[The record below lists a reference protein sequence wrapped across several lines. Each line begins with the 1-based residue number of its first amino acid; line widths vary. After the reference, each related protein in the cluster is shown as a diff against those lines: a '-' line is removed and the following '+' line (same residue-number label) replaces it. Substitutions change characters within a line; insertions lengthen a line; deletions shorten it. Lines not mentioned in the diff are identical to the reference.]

1 MASRPTQPKAA
12 QEGGRECTAKA
23 SATREKIRDG
33 MVDVMKVGTEWD
45 GSLDERFTQCSTSK
59 KLRMPQSSREPNEE
73 SKKPSPWS
81 SRTEAPQ
88 ALSVGGFSKTSK
100 PLPLTNSAK
109 LSKQPLPIATS
120 HNGRLRIDSRVFQQQ
135 QETLTASGAPED
147 PCGECG
153 CRRKYHLPKPTFSYA
168 KSGGSS
174 GRSIELNCLAP
185 TSCECKYCL
194 CACVAF
200 IEPFEGQRSLRCVYE
215 PCL

>member
-1 MASRPTQPKAA
+1 MASRPAQPKTA
-12 QEGGRECTAKA
+12 QESGRKCTEKT
-23 SATREKIRDG
+23 SAAREKIRDG
-33 MVDVMKVGTEWD
+33 LVDVMKVGTEWD
-45 GSLDERFTQCSTSK
+45 GSLHERLTQCTTST
-59 KLRMPQSSREPNEE
+59 KLPMPPSSREPNEE
-73 SKKPSPWS
+73 SKKPSPLS
-81 SRTEAPQ
+81 SKIEVPQ
-88 ALSVGGFSKTSK
+88 ARSAGGFSKTSK

-109 LSKQPLPIATS
+109 LSKQPFPIATF
-120 HNGRLRIDSRVFQQQ
+120 HRGRLLIDPRVFQEQQ
-135 QETLTASGAPED
+135 KTLAARGAPED

-200 IEPFEGQRSLRCVYE
+200 IEPFEGQRSARCVYE
-215 PCL
+215 PEL